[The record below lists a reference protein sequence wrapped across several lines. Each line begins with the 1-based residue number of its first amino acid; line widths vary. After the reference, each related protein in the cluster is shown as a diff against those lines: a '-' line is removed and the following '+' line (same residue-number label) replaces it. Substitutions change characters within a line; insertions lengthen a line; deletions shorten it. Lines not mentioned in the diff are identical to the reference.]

1 MRKSNYRLSLRFTVA
16 AKTLIAICIDY
27 VKSDN
32 EFFLQAKN
40 EANGNSQIGVVFRCK
55 ITLIPSP
62 ACYNVLLKEA
72 RSFLFRLGPSWGRK
86 WIRQAWR
93 TLKFWTSLTG
103 SRELVRYANESLLRF
118 PLLHFADSSLF
129 LHATFSNLVWLLCST
144 GYIPVLGLK
153 SRLPFLAM
161 TSHIAF
167 DTSNYCYHFSFSIFP
182 TLSSCNVSSL
192 PTSHLPLLVL
202 TSLSSLA
209 IFQDFPFPSLHFL
222 ISFEFPLPTSHLLL
236 FTSCL

>member
-16 AKTLIAICIDY
+16 AKTLIASCIDY
-27 VKSDN
+27 VKSDI
-32 EFFLQAKN
+32 EFFLQVKN

-86 WIRQAWR
+86 WIRQTWR

-129 LHATFSNLVWLLCST
+129 LHATFPSLSAQRVTYQFLVSSLVFHSLLWLL
-144 GYIPVLGLK
+144 
-153 SRLPFLAM
+153 
-161 TSHIAF
+161 TSHLSPKTIAII
-167 DTSNYCYHFSFSIFP
+167 SRFSFSRRFP
-182 TLSSCNVSSL
+182 LATCHLFL
-192 PTSHLPLLVL
+192 PPTSR
-202 TSLSSLA
+202 
-209 IFQDFPFPSLHFL
+209 F
-222 ISFEFPLPTSHLLL
+222 
-236 FTSCL
+236 

>member
-72 RSFLFRLGPSWGRK
+72 RSFLLKEARSFLFRLGPSWGRK

-118 PLLHFADSSLF
+118 PPLHFADSSLF
-129 LHATFSNLVWLLCST
+129 LHATFPNLVWLLCST
-144 GYIPVLGLK
+144 GYIPVLGFK
-153 SRLPFLAM
+153 SRLPLLAM

-167 DTSNYCYHFSFSIFP
+167 VT
-182 TLSSCNVSSL
+182 
-192 PTSHLPLLVL
+192 
-202 TSLSSLA
+202 
-209 IFQDFPFPSLHFL
+209 
-222 ISFEFPLPTSHLLL
+222 
-236 FTSCL
+236 